1 MEANAEF
8 DYDYID
14 PSNLT
19 VIYDTNM
26 LRIRTVEGV
35 IFGTLTDVDG

>member
-1 MEANAEF
+1 LEANAEF

-35 IFGTLTDVDG
+35 IFETLTDVDG